1 MIGVD
6 GEYQVETDVN
16 RDANHFRPDYAA
28 GRMPLTPAQRA
39 RVTAGW
45 PAVARECERCGLE
58 VRNASPGTVLTCLP
72 TIDPGTGLDWLA
84 RTVMPAVNT

>member
-1 MIGVD
+1 
-6 GEYQVETDVN
+6 
-16 RDANHFRPDYAA
+16 
-28 GRMPLTPAQRA
+28 
-39 RVTAGW
+39 
-45 PAVARECERCGLE
+45 